1 MNIYIHNEISVRE
14 LDSKLLI
21 GILAASRGHQVL
33 ISSSEILE
41 KGQRRK
47 ILFPGIF
54 HTKSLTPTN
63 SKIKRHQSMVDN
75 NFLVTSI
82 DEEGGLLDYG
92 YENYAKFRYSD
103 LTLKQ
108 CSAIFTWGP
117 DDVETL
123 KKIYLTHSSK
133 IHKTGS
139 ARVDLWKSK
148 FVDYWDPPKNL
159 PKKPF
164 LLVSTNMK
172 PYRKRPFIE
181 TMRLNKLKGDYKRLS
196 NFHDNQLK
204 SLGESC
210 FLTAAFIE
218 AIKYLS
224 KNNEKY
230 DIVVRPHPTDD
241 ENSWK
246 IAFDG
251 FKNVHVIKEG
261 VISSWINKAF
271 AVMHNGCTTA
281 FETLISKKPLITYL
295 PFEQKYTR
303 EITSKFATVNELGI
317 RVKSLDELLKTV
329 NHVFENPYSERDKFK
344 KIENSSI
351 MSQKIFLYD
360 ELSAIKMIKIWENLD
375 NKLLSRS
382 NNWIK
387 FQIFLYLMRINRFV
401 GNLIKKIFS
410 SKNDKIDENTKFPKL
425 DKRDI
430 FTRVNKL
437 KDILSID
444 SNIDCRILSERT
456 ILIKNFKN

>member
-1 MNIYIHNEISVRE
+1 VNIYIHNEISVRE

-21 GILAASRGHQVL
+21 GVLAASRGHQVL

-47 ILFPGIF
+47 ILVPGIF

-63 SKIKRHQSMVDN
+63 SKVKRHQSMIDN

-103 LTLKQ
+103 LTLQQ
-108 CSAIFTWGP
+108 CSAIFTWGSE
-117 DDVETL
+117 DVETL
-123 KKIYLTHSSK
+123 KKIYSSYASK

-139 ARVDLWKSK
+139 ARVDLWKTD
-148 FVDYWDPPKNL
+148 FLEYWGYPKNA

-181 TMRLNKLKGDYKRLS
+181 TMRLNKLKGDYERLS

-224 KNNEKY
+224 SKNEKY

-241 ENSWK
+241 INSWK

-261 VISSWINKAF
+261 AISSWINKAF

-303 EITSKFATVNELGI
+303 EITSNFATVNELGHC
-317 RVKSLDELLKTV
+317 VKSLDELSKTI
-329 NHVFENPYSERDKFK
+329 NHIFETPQHEKNKFK
-344 KIENSSI
+344 NIKNPEIISKKIY
-351 MSQKIFLYD
+351 LDD
-360 ELSAIKMIKIWENLD
+360 ELSAIKIIKIWESLD
-375 NKLLSRS
+375 NKLLSQS

-387 FQIFLYLMRINRFV
+387 FKIFLNLMRINKFV
-401 GNLIKKIFS
+401 GNLLKKIS
-410 SKNDKIDENTKFPKL
+410 LSKNNKINENIKFPKL
-425 DKRDI
+425 NKRDI
-430 FTRVNKL
+430 IERVDKL
-437 KDILSID
+437 KNILSIN
-444 SNIDCRILSERT
+444 SSVKCKILSERT
-456 ILIKNFKN
+456 ILIKNFKK